1 MSNHS
6 RDQELSGD
14 MAERRALEM
23 WRAREMRFPA
33 FTRRMNPDAID
44 RSSGA
49 WKRMLDAAQ
58 QDLGEQSK

>member
-1 MSNHS
+1 
-6 RDQELSGD
+6 